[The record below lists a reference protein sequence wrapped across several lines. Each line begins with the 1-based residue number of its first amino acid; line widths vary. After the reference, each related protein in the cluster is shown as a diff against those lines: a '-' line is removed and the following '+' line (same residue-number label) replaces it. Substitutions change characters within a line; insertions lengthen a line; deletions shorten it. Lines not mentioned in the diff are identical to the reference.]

1 VAKKIKYSDLKT
13 KSLFSPVDE
22 PILGEKDALL
32 AAQSQSFEGESS
44 NDAGLAFGM
53 DQYRNRA
60 YNQPV
65 LDQLA
70 NAAAKTLPGVAL
82 GIVENFGYL
91 GELLSRDQDYN
102 NAFTEIARNSRDWL
116 ENKLPVYRENPNEVF
131 DLGNSAWW
139 INHGQGLVESVGE
152 FLVTGA
158 GVGKGLS
165 TGAKALGK
173 VLKTG
178 ELGNKVLQGA
188 AQLGTASSLAYT
200 EGAMSG
206 ARVYKDVYNEVLTKG
221 HDYGDGIKV
230 PVDENE
236 AVRIASQAA
245 SETVRL
251 NTVLNTGLN
260 LTSIAPLFKSFGH
273 LDDAVKSGLS
283 RKAKE
288 STADYIKRLTLL
300 ETQGIPQAS
309 VAKKLALEAFQEGTE
324 EEVNLFAEQEGYITG
339 GLKKQRGSGL
349 DRFFENALSEEGAL
363 NFILGAVGGVAQTAG
378 MEYAPINTI
387 QTPEGERRISNRAL
401 EQKEKLDYQKFTVST
416 LKDDI
421 QTIQDN
427 QQALNDAVASGDK
440 VAVQTARNNLFN
452 VGLLKSLRTETA
464 KELSKEIAQVAQ
476 VDNTEILENG
486 ATAAMNAGLADN
498 IDDNKYKET
507 AARKAS
513 DVLLLNKEYRD
524 LISNLEK
531 PALATE
537 VFKKRLNV
545 YSYESAL
552 TDLQSDLQKSNV
564 KLSQL
569 IPDVNLLDAV
579 KLKSEILAYDQA
591 ISYLNKQGKT
601 EQAARVESESKI
613 AKELYKQNLELTG
626 TTDEQVEANKGVYKE
641 LADNQTAE
649 LVLKQGLID
658 TKKAYNEALADPEK
672 ESRELNKKIADLTRK
687 AEEAQKTKE
696 AEAVKVK
703 REQDFQEAK
712 AKEVVNQVVDSPV
725 VDDGTEDTLDN
736 DTDISI
742 TLGEGEDKK
751 ADIERRRQEELNDA
765 IKGLTDQINTWEE
778 IEAYTGAKTMGEA
791 FDAIYEIADKAG
803 RVKREQG
810 VTGTRADY
818 TFTEQEQ
825 RFIDFINRY
834 LNPLVSEEPISQSIQ
849 ELKNR
854 KEKAFNSRSGNN
866 RTAKIN
872 AKYDAELAALNENL
886 PPIDVGVIQVES
898 LTPITVTYL
907 PLTEKERVQELNTID
922 ANLINLDNLNNTSYG
937 EHNKLA
943 YKAQEQTNE
952 GKTVDPSVINDS
964 YKILHDPVFNT
975 GVDVVLKIA
984 TESPYY
990 QKNKDSIK
998 TVPIG
1003 VYYKGNL
1010 IGYLPVYRDQ
1020 NKALFT
1026 IRSYV
1031 SEHKE
1036 VKTTV
1041 SKKTPGNL
1049 NFSTKDFTT
1058 NNYVKTPTFVI
1069 GRGQQYEQGVD
1080 NVFKGKLV
1088 NKGSALSGVVYA
1100 VSQTPIGENIALPV
1114 DPQKVGAELA
1124 ESMQAI
1130 LNLYFKGA
1138 RKDTPASHTEE
1149 EQRLIKQLQ
1158 EEYSIDPSTFKG
1170 LLEYFNLFY
1179 YGTNLNPETNEGQR
1193 NIETI
1198 GRDFQR
1204 NNHYVEVSTRGIR
1217 YMKSGGIVEDYGRND
1232 VEDTE
1237 KTTRLVEHLTNA
1249 YAKIDLNKIN
1259 KNGEFKAPILNTKS
1273 ATYTRYTKANYN
1285 EYVASV
1291 TKTNI
1296 KEVSIGNNKA
1306 TVLVQPTI
1314 YLDYSFMNAPKETL
1328 TPVTEEGQKVV
1339 SLASKKGADISLLDD
1354 FDDNEYQ
1361 PKGENLTEEERREF
1375 QKKCLE

>member
-70 NAAAKTLPGVAL
+70 NAAAKTIPGVAL

-91 GELLSRDQDYN
+91 GELLSTDQDYN

-283 RKAKE
+283 RKIKE

-378 MEYAPINTI
+378 MEYAPINTV

-401 EQKEKLDYQKFTVST
+401 EQKEKLDYQKFTIST

-626 TTDEQVEANKGVYKE
+626 TTDEQVEANKGIYKE

-712 AKEVVNQVVDSPV
+712 AKEADNQFTP
-725 VDDGTEDTLDN
+725 E
-736 DTDISI
+736 
-742 TLGEGEDKK
+742 EQ
-751 ADIERRRQEELNDA
+751 AQIEEEA
-765 IKGLTDQINTWEE
+765 AQQ
-778 IEAYTGAKTMGEA
+778 A
-791 FDAIYEIADKAG
+791 FD
-803 RVKREQG
+803 
-810 VTGTRADY
+810 
-818 TFTEQEQ
+818 
-825 RFIDFINRY
+825 
-834 LNPLVSEEPISQSIQ
+834 EEYSKPEEEYKDTSVNI
-849 ELKNR
+849 
-854 KEKAFNSRSGNN
+854 
-866 RTAKIN
+866 
-872 AKYDAELAALNENL
+872 AELTMPVEVAAQ
-886 PPIDVGVIQVES
+886 QVES

-1273 ATYTRYTKANYN
+1273 TTYTRYTKANYN